1 MAFERRTWPV
11 SVAILSVLATGGSSC
26 GGFVES
32 GGDVKR
38 LTVGAEGGTLA
49 TEGFA
54 LVVPPHALGEIF
66 TLSAQRAAMD
76 APAGPAFTVGP
87 GHVTFDPTIPADVT
101 LHYDATVHAHPAD
114 VFAAILVAD
123 VWHMLARPA
132 GDTGTA
138 GIAHGVTPGVGTFGV
153 VDCPGGVCP

>member
-1 MAFERRTWPV
+1 MAFELRTWSV
-11 SVAILSVLATGGSSC
+11 TVAIVIMLAVGGSGC

-32 GGDVKR
+32 GGEVQR

-49 TEGFA
+49 TEGFVL
-54 LVVPPHALGEIF
+54 LVPAHALGEPV
-66 TLSAQRAAMD
+66 TLSAQRAVTD
-76 APAGPAFTVGP
+76 SPAGPAFTVGP

-101 LHYDATVHAHPAD
+101 LHYDAAVHAHPAD
-114 VFAAILVAD
+114 VFAAILAAD
-123 VWHMLARPA
+123 VWHVLARPA
-132 GDTGTA
+132 GDSGTA